1 MAGLHDI
8 TTESLRKSLQIEVP
22 EIFVIIAKH
31 SVLGVDSESIM
42 ELLSCTAEDLR
53 EVEEHEDYKAIRQ
66 YIAGRYAEMSVSQ
79 TTGWDQIENQAI
91 ENLLKRLPFEKDSE
105 FLLRAAAVANKATR
119 KHQKDSGILDPSI
132 RTGRTV
138 ITLTRRLTQ
147 RLNGPG
153 AGMEEEVS
161 RLSISDGSMG
171 NPSFDEVNDLL
182 SVTGRPILSKAMELK
197 LKTSDPTL
205 EELNRFM
212 EDKLNEGL

>member
-8 TTESLRKSLQIEVP
+8 TTTSLAKELNLEVP

-31 SVLGVDSESIM
+31 SVLGVDSESMM
-42 ELLSCTAEDLR
+42 EMLSCSNEDLR

-66 YIAGRYAEMSVSQ
+66 YIAGRYAEMSVTQ
-79 TTGWDQIENQAI
+79 TTGWDQIENMAI
-91 ENLLKRLPFEKDSE
+91 ENLVKRMPFEKDSE

-119 KHQKDSGILDPSI
+119 KHQKDTGVLDPSI

-147 RLNGPG
+147 RLNGPSG
-153 AGMEEEVS
+153 GVEEEVS

-171 NPSFDEVNDLL
+171 NPSFEEVNDML
-182 SVTGRPILSKAMELK
+182 SVTGKPILSKAMQVK
-197 LKTSDPTL
+197 LKSHDPTM
-205 EELNRFM
+205 EELNRFL
-212 EDKLNEGL
+212 DDNL

>member
-8 TTESLRKSLQIEVP
+8 TTKSLQEFLGREVP

-31 SVLGVDSESIM
+31 SVLGVDSESIR
-42 ELLSCTAEDLR
+42 ELLNCSGEDLR
-53 EVEEHEDYKAIRQ
+53 EVEDHEDYKAIRQ

-79 TTGWDQIENQAI
+79 TTGWDQIENIAI
-91 ENLLKRLPFEKDSE
+91 ENLVKRMPFEKDSE
-105 FLLRAAAVANKATR
+105 FLLRAAAVANKAVR

-147 RLNGPG
+147 RLTGPG
-153 AGMEEEVS
+153 GGTEEEVS

-171 NPSFDEVNDLL
+171 NPSFEEVNDML
-182 SVTGRPILSKAMELK
+182 SVTGKPILTKAMQLK
-197 LKTSDPTL
+197 LKTKDPTI
-205 EELNRFM
+205 EELERFM
-212 EDKLNEGL
+212 DDNI